1 MYHWCSISLI
11 TIDKFCLINI
21 TISLIILSNSVCY
34 KHIPLYKIKD
44 VNSPKAPLHES
55 FCLTDF
61 LHPSRKLNSILFF
74 FFADVALIYFNSTEG
89 PVVQMTNQSPRPC
102 DTQSIQLKCQ
112 SGSLSVL
119 SAVTGIVS
127 FCLSGA

>member
-1 MYHWCSISLI
+1 M
-11 TIDKFCLINI
+11 
-21 TISLIILSNSVCY
+21 CY
-34 KHIPLYKIKD
+34 KHIPSYKIKD

-61 LHPSRKLNSILFF
+61 LHPSRKLDSIF

>member
-1 MYHWCSISLI
+1 M
-11 TIDKFCLINI
+11 
-21 TISLIILSNSVCY
+21 ILSNSVCY

-61 LHPSRKLNSILFF
+61 PVESWIASFFFLF